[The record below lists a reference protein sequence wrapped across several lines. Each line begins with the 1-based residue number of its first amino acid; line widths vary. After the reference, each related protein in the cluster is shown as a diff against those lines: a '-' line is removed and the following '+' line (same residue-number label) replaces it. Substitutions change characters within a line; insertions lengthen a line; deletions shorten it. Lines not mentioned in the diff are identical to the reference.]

1 MAGLLAGKVVMVSGI
16 GPGLGQHLALHA
28 AREGAHIAIGARTA
42 AKLDAVEAEAARLG
56 LGTRVL
62 KVPTDVRDAAQ
73 CKAFVASTAE
83 HFGRV
88 DVLINSAYVTGA
100 YALAAEADLDDW
112 RETLNVNL
120 FGAMALIQAVAPIM
134 ATQGGGSIVNVNT
147 KVTRLPYPTMGG
159 YAVSKAAL
167 RMATAQLAKELGGRK
182 IRVNSVF
189 PGWMWGPT
197 VEDGFKARAASEG
210 RSVAE
215 IRAEIAQAIPLGDIP
230 LDDDCARAIIAFASD
245 YFLPVTGACLDLSGG
260 EYLPL

>member
-1 MAGLLAGKVVMVSGI
+1 
-16 GPGLGQHLALHA
+16 
-28 AREGAHIAIGARTA
+28 
-42 AKLDAVEAEAARLG
+42 
-56 LGTRVL
+56 
-62 KVPTDVRDAAQ
+62 
-73 CKAFVASTAE
+73 
-83 HFGRV
+83 
-88 DVLINSAYVTGA
+88 
-100 YALAAEADLDDW
+100 
-112 RETLNVNL
+112 
-120 FGAMALIQAVAPIM
+120 
-134 ATQGGGSIVNVNT
+134 
-147 KVTRLPYPTMGG
+147 MGG